1 MSIDLNI
8 NDLTIALQQLSKQ
21 IEDSKYAGK
30 KEAEK
35 LSEYQNKGT
44 ILEFNLTNGGIIN
57 GKINW
62 IDNQCLGIDTID
74 KQSIVL
80 YKHIIA
86 FIQEGKSF

>member
-1 MSIDLNI
+1 MSIDLSL
-8 NDLTIALQQLSKQ
+8 NDLTIAIQQLSKQ
-21 IEDSKYAGK
+21 IEDSKEVGK

-44 ILEFNLTNGGIIN
+44 MLEFNLTNGGIMN

-62 IDNQCLGIDTID
+62 IDSQCLGIDTID
-74 KQSIVL
+74 KQSVIL

-86 FIQEGKSF
+86 FIQEKSS

>member
-1 MSIDLNI
+1 MSMDLNV
-8 NDLTIALQQLSKQ
+8 NDLTIALQELSKQ
-21 IEDSKYAGK
+21 IEDSKEAGK

-44 ILEFNLTNGGIIN
+44 MLEFNLTNGGIMN

-62 IDNQCLGIDTID
+62 IDSHCLGIDTID
-74 KQSIVL
+74 KQSVIL

-86 FIQEGKSF
+86 FIQERKAI